1 MLFQLRKKRHVEFL
15 NAWILKTP
23 RLQNREINLPA
34 VWKRSRGGEN
44 GGSLPLFLVGL
55 DSLSV
60 NKQ

>member
-23 RLQNREINLPA
+23 RLQNREINLPV
-34 VWKRSRGGEN
+34 VWKRSSGGEN

-55 DSLSV
+55 V
-60 NKQ
+60 A